1 MIIMNDAIGVYFRA
15 GEKELLSVRAK
26 ANHMSLSNYCRKAA
40 LTNQNNDLFRMDFF
54 KNLQMQL
61 NHLYTNLVQ
70 LRRNALL
77 YDHDTSNI
85 DAAITEIQLLR
96 EKIENISDYL
106 WPTLK
111 SGK

>member
-1 MIIMNDAIGVYFRA
+1 MIILDDSIGVYFKP
-15 GEKELLSVRAK
+15 GEKEILTVRAK

-40 LTNQNNDLFRMDFF
+40 LNSHNNDLFRMDIF

-70 LRRNALL
+70 LRRNALV
-77 YDHDTSNI
+77 YDHDTANI

-96 EKIENISDYL
+96 EKIDNISDYL
-106 WPTLK
+106 WPTQK
-111 SGK
+111 SGR